1 VVGRNGTRLSGSSPD
16 APQTQHLFDGYQ
28 GIGANPR

>member
-1 VVGRNGTRLSGSSPD
+1 VVGRNRAGLSGSSLD

-28 GIGANPR
+28 GIWAKPR